1 MCEQSPTTSLTPV
14 VYTLDVRA
22 GTFRRHDPAQPV
34 VFWDDA
40 AVTRG
45 EAVFESVLVRAGR
58 AANLQRHLDRLQRSA
73 QRLELPV
80 PERELWA
87 RATAAAVS
95 DWQQRL
101 AELGELTGVLA
112 DASGVDAKCTW
123 TYSRGRQFVGAAGIQ
138 PTAWLV
144 ITPVSDT
151 VLRQRREGVRAQL
164 VPRGWTTTVGAKTV
178 NYAATMSALRQ
189 ARGFDDVIFV
199 EPASG
204 SSERAARVLEGA
216 TSTVVLVLRD
226 DGDTDSDRDS
236 GSDGD
241 RGSGSNRDRDADG
254 NRTGGTAGI
263 GKRRLVTP
271 AGDVLAG
278 TTVDSLFEYAVARGW
293 RCENRPV
300 TAGEL
305 YQAESVWLISSVRI
319 AARVTSLGGLHATG
333 GDAEIIEL
341 PAAVEL
347 PAPENHAEIRALI
360 EQALSL

>member
-1 MCEQSPTTSLTPV
+1 MCEQSPATPLTPV
-14 VYTLDVRA
+14 VYTLDVGA

-58 AANLQRHLDRLQRSA
+58 AANLQRHLARLQRSA

-87 RATAAAVS
+87 RATTVAVT
-95 DWQQRL
+95 DWQQHL
-101 AELGELTGVLA
+101 AEAGQRAGALA
-112 DASGVDAKCTW
+112 DASGVDIGGVDASDVDAKCTW
-123 TYSRGRQFVGAAGIQ
+123 TYSRGRQSVAAPGMQ

-144 ITPVSDT
+144 IAPVTES

-199 EPASG
+199 EPAIG
-204 SSERAARVLEGA
+204 SSEREARVLEGA

-226 DGDTDSDRDS
+226 D
-236 GSDGD
+236 DGV
-241 RGSGSNRDRDADG
+241 
-254 NRTGGTAGI
+254 
-263 GKRRLVTP
+263 GKRRLATP

-278 TTVDSLFEYAVARGW
+278 TTVDALFEYAAARGW

-319 AARVTSLGGLHATG
+319 AARVTSLGGLEATG
-333 GDAEIIEL
+333 GDADV
-341 PAAVEL
+341 VEL

>member
-1 MCEQSPTTSLTPV
+1 M
-14 VYTLDVRA
+14 VYTLDVGA

-87 RATAAAVS
+87 RATKAAVT

-101 AELGELTGVLA
+101 AEAGQRAGALA
-112 DASGVDAKCTW
+112 DADGVDAKCTW
-123 TYSRGRQFVGAAGIQ
+123 TYSRGRQPVGARGMQ

-144 ITPVSDT
+144 IAPVTES

-164 VPRGWTTTVGAKTV
+164 APRGWTTTVGAKTV

-199 EPASG
+199 EPAIG
-204 SSERAARVLEGA
+204 SSEREARVLEGA

-226 DGDTDSDRDS
+226 
-236 GSDGD
+236 
-241 RGSGSNRDRDADG
+241 
-254 NRTGGTAGI
+254 AGV

-278 TTVDSLFEYAVARGW
+278 TTVDALFEYAAARGW
-293 RCENRPV
+293 KCENRPV

-319 AARVTSLGGLHATG
+319 AARVTSLGGLEATG
-333 GDAEIIEL
+333 GDADV
-341 PAAVEL
+341 VEL

>member
-1 MCEQSPTTSLTPV
+1 MCEQSPATSLTPV
-14 VYTLDVRA
+14 VYTLDVGA

-87 RATAAAVS
+87 RATMAAVT

-101 AELGELTGVLA
+101 AEAGQQTGALA
-112 DASGVDAKCTW
+112 DAGGIDAGGVDAKCTW
-123 TYSRGRQFVGAAGIQ
+123 TYSRGRQPVGARGMQ

-144 ITPVSDT
+144 IAPVTDA

-164 VPRGWTTTVGAKTV
+164 APRGWTTTVGAKTV

-199 EPASG
+199 EPAIG
-204 SSERAARVLEGA
+204 SSEREARVLEGA

-226 DGDTDSDRDS
+226 DGV
-236 GSDGD
+236 
-241 RGSGSNRDRDADG
+241 
-254 NRTGGTAGI
+254 
-263 GKRRLVTP
+263 GKRRLATP

-278 TTVDSLFEYAVARGW
+278 TTVDALFEYAAARGW

-319 AARVTSLGGLHATG
+319 AARVTSLGGLDATG
-333 GDAEIIEL
+333 GDADV
-341 PAAVEL
+341 VEL

>member
-1 MCEQSPTTSLTPV
+1 MCEQSPATSLTPV
-14 VYTLDVRA
+14 VYTLDVGA

-101 AELGELTGVLA
+101 AETGELAGALA

-123 TYSRGRQFVGAAGIQ
+123 TYSRGRQSVGAAGMQ

-144 ITPVSDT
+144 IAPVTDA

-204 SSERAARVLEGA
+204 SSESAARVLEGA

-226 DGDTDSDRDS
+226 DSGKKSGRDTD
-236 GSDGD
+236 GG
-241 RGSGSNRDRDADG
+241 
-254 NRTGGTAGI
+254 RTGGPAGV

-278 TTVDSLFEYAVARGW
+278 TTVDALFEYAAARGW

-333 GDAEIIEL
+333 GDADVIES
-341 PAAVEL
+341 PAPVEL

>member
-1 MCEQSPTTSLTPV
+1 MCEQSPATSLTPV
-14 VYTLDVRA
+14 VYTLDVGA

-58 AANLQRHLDRLQRSA
+58 VANLQRHLDRLQRSA

-87 RATAAAVS
+87 RATMAAVT
-95 DWQQRL
+95 DWQQHL
-101 AELGELTGVLA
+101 AEAGQRAGALA
-112 DASGVDAKCTW
+112 DAGGVDASDLDAKCTW
-123 TYSRGRQFVGAAGIQ
+123 TYSRGRQSVAARGMQ

-144 ITPVSDT
+144 IAPVTES

-164 VPRGWTTTVGAKTV
+164 APRGWTTTVGAKTV

-199 EPASG
+199 EPAIG
-204 SSERAARVLEGA
+204 LSEREARVLEGA

-226 DGDTDSDRDS
+226 DGV
-236 GSDGD
+236 
-241 RGSGSNRDRDADG
+241 
-254 NRTGGTAGI
+254 
-263 GKRRLVTP
+263 GKRCLVTP

-278 TTVDSLFEYAVARGW
+278 TTVDALFEYAAARGW

-319 AARVTSLGGLHATG
+319 AARVTSLGGLEATG
-333 GDAEIIEL
+333 GDADV
-341 PAAVEL
+341 VEL

>member
-1 MCEQSPTTSLTPV
+1 MCEQSPATPLTPV
-14 VYTLDVRA
+14 VYTLDVGA

-58 AANLQRHLDRLQRSA
+58 AANLQRHLARLQRSA

-87 RATAAAVS
+87 RATTVAVT
-95 DWQQRL
+95 DWQQHL
-101 AELGELTGVLA
+101 AEAGQRAGALA
-112 DASGVDAKCTW
+112 DASGVDIGGVDAKCTW
-123 TYSRGRQFVGAAGIQ
+123 TYSRGRQSVAAPGMQ

-144 ITPVSDT
+144 IAPVTES

-199 EPASG
+199 EPAIG
-204 SSERAARVLEGA
+204 SSEREARVLEGA

-226 DGDTDSDRDS
+226 D
-236 GSDGD
+236 DGV
-241 RGSGSNRDRDADG
+241 GE
-254 NRTGGTAGI
+254 
-263 GKRRLVTP
+263 RRLATP

-278 TTVDSLFEYAVARGW
+278 TTVDALFEYAAARGW

-319 AARVTSLGGLHATG
+319 AARVTSLGGLEATG
-333 GDAEIIEL
+333 GDADV
-341 PAAVEL
+341 VEL

>member
-1 MCEQSPTTSLTPV
+1 MTPV
-14 VYTLDVRA
+14 VYTLDVGA

-87 RATAAAVS
+87 RATKAAVT

-101 AELGELTGVLA
+101 AEAGQRAGALA
-112 DASGVDAKCTW
+112 DADGVDASDVDAKCTW
-123 TYSRGRQFVGAAGIQ
+123 TYSRGRQPVGARGMQ

-144 ITPVSDT
+144 IAPVTES

-164 VPRGWTTTVGAKTV
+164 APRGWTTTVGAKTV

-199 EPASG
+199 EPAIG
-204 SSERAARVLEGA
+204 SSEREARVLEGA

-226 DGDTDSDRDS
+226 
-236 GSDGD
+236 
-241 RGSGSNRDRDADG
+241 
-254 NRTGGTAGI
+254 AGV

-278 TTVDSLFEYAVARGW
+278 TTVDALFEYAAARGW
-293 RCENRPV
+293 KCENRPV

-319 AARVTSLGGLHATG
+319 AARVTSLGGLEATG
-333 GDAEIIEL
+333 GDADV
-341 PAAVEL
+341 VEL

>member
-1 MCEQSPTTSLTPV
+1 MTPV
-14 VYTLDVRA
+14 VYTLDVGA

-58 AANLQRHLDRLQRSA
+58 AANLQRHLARLQRSA

-87 RATAAAVS
+87 RATTVAVT
-95 DWQQRL
+95 DWQQHL
-101 AELGELTGVLA
+101 AEAGQRAGALA
-112 DASGVDAKCTW
+112 DASGVDIGGVDAKCTW
-123 TYSRGRQFVGAAGIQ
+123 TYSRGRQSVAAPGMQ

-144 ITPVSDT
+144 IAPVTES

-199 EPASG
+199 EPAIG
-204 SSERAARVLEGA
+204 SSEREARVLEGA

-226 DGDTDSDRDS
+226 DGV
-236 GSDGD
+236 
-241 RGSGSNRDRDADG
+241 
-254 NRTGGTAGI
+254 

-278 TTVDSLFEYAVARGW
+278 TTVDALFEYAAARGW

-319 AARVTSLGGLHATG
+319 AARVTSLGGLEATG
-333 GDAEIIEL
+333 GDADV
-341 PAAVEL
+341 VEL

>member
-1 MCEQSPTTSLTPV
+1 MCEQSPATPLTPV
-14 VYTLDVRA
+14 VYTLDVGA

-58 AANLQRHLDRLQRSA
+58 AANLQRHRARLQRSA

-87 RATAAAVS
+87 RATTVAVT
-95 DWQQRL
+95 DWQQHL
-101 AELGELTGVLA
+101 AEAGQRAGALA
-112 DASGVDAKCTW
+112 DASGVDIGGVDAKCTW
-123 TYSRGRQFVGAAGIQ
+123 TYSRGRQSVAAPGMQ

-144 ITPVSDT
+144 IAPVTES

-164 VPRGWTTTVGAKTV
+164 VPRGWTSTVGAKSV

-199 EPASG
+199 EPAIG
-204 SSERAARVLEGA
+204 SSEREARVLEGA

-226 DGDTDSDRDS
+226 D
-236 GSDGD
+236 DGV
-241 RGSGSNRDRDADG
+241 
-254 NRTGGTAGI
+254 
-263 GKRRLVTP
+263 GKRRLATP

-278 TTVDSLFEYAVARGW
+278 TTVDALFEYAAARGW

-319 AARVTSLGGLHATG
+319 AARVTSLGGLEATG
-333 GDAEIIEL
+333 GDADV
-341 PAAVEL
+341 VEL

>member
-1 MCEQSPTTSLTPV
+1 MCEQSPATPLTPV
-14 VYTLDVRA
+14 VYTLDVGA

-58 AANLQRHLDRLQRSA
+58 AANLQRHLARLQRSA

-87 RATAAAVS
+87 RATKAAVT
-95 DWQQRL
+95 DWQQHL
-101 AELGELTGVLA
+101 AEAGQRAGALA
-112 DASGVDAKCTW
+112 DASGVDIGGVDAKCTW
-123 TYSRGRQFVGAAGIQ
+123 TYSRGRQSVAAPGMQ

-144 ITPVSDT
+144 IAPVTES

-199 EPASG
+199 EPAIG
-204 SSERAARVLEGA
+204 SSEREARVLEGA

-226 DGDTDSDRDS
+226 D
-236 GSDGD
+236 DGV
-241 RGSGSNRDRDADG
+241 
-254 NRTGGTAGI
+254 
-263 GKRRLVTP
+263 GKRRWATP

-278 TTVDSLFEYAVARGW
+278 TTVDALFEYAAARGW

-319 AARVTSLGGLHATG
+319 AARVTSLGGLEATG
-333 GDAEIIEL
+333 GDADV
-341 PAAVEL
+341 VEL

>member
-1 MCEQSPTTSLTPV
+1 MCEQSPATPLTPV
-14 VYTLDVRA
+14 VYTLDVGA

-58 AANLQRHLDRLQRSA
+58 AANLQRHLARLQRSA

-87 RATAAAVS
+87 RATKAAVT
-95 DWQQRL
+95 DWQQHL
-101 AELGELTGVLA
+101 AEAGQRAGALA
-112 DASGVDAKCTW
+112 DASGVDIGGVDAKCTW
-123 TYSRGRQFVGAAGIQ
+123 TYSRGRQSVAAPGMQ

-144 ITPVSDT
+144 IAPVTES

-199 EPASG
+199 EPAIG
-204 SSERAARVLEGA
+204 SSEREARVLEGA

-226 DGDTDSDRDS
+226 D
-236 GSDGD
+236 DGV
-241 RGSGSNRDRDADG
+241 
-254 NRTGGTAGI
+254 
-263 GKRRLVTP
+263 GKRRLATP

-278 TTVDSLFEYAVARGW
+278 TTVDALFEYAAARGW

-319 AARVTSLGGLHATG
+319 AARVTSLGGLEATG
-333 GDAEIIEL
+333 GDADV
-341 PAAVEL
+341 VEL

>member
-1 MCEQSPTTSLTPV
+1 MCEQSPATPLTPV
-14 VYTLDVRA
+14 VYTLDVGA

-58 AANLQRHLDRLQRSA
+58 AANLQRHLARLQRSA

-87 RATAAAVS
+87 RATKAAVT
-95 DWQQRL
+95 DWQQHL
-101 AELGELTGVLA
+101 AEAGQRAGALA
-112 DASGVDAKCTW
+112 DASGVDIGGVDAKCTW
-123 TYSRGRQFVGAAGIQ
+123 TYSRGRQSVAAPGMQ

-144 ITPVSDT
+144 IAPVTES

-199 EPASG
+199 EPAIG
-204 SSERAARVLEGA
+204 SSEREARVLEGA

-226 DGDTDSDRDS
+226 D
-236 GSDGD
+236 DGV
-241 RGSGSNRDRDADG
+241 
-254 NRTGGTAGI
+254 

-278 TTVDSLFEYAVARGW
+278 TTVDALFEYAAARGW

-319 AARVTSLGGLHATG
+319 AARVTSLGGLEATG
-333 GDAEIIEL
+333 GDADV
-341 PAAVEL
+341 VEL

>member
-1 MCEQSPTTSLTPV
+1 MCEQSPAAPLTPV
-14 VYTLDVRA
+14 VYTLDVGA

-87 RATAAAVS
+87 RATMAAVT
-95 DWQQRL
+95 DWQQHL
-101 AELGELTGVLA
+101 AEAGQRAGALA
-112 DASGVDAKCTW
+112 DAGGIDAKCTW
-123 TYSRGRQFVGAAGIQ
+123 TYSRGRQSVAARGMQ

-144 ITPVSDT
+144 IAPVTDA

-164 VPRGWTTTVGAKTV
+164 APRGWTTTVGAKTV

-199 EPASG
+199 EPAIG
-204 SSERAARVLEGA
+204 SAEREARVLEGA

-226 DGDTDSDRDS
+226 D
-236 GSDGD
+236 DGV
-241 RGSGSNRDRDADG
+241 
-254 NRTGGTAGI
+254 

-278 TTVDSLFEYAVARGW
+278 TTVDALFEYAAARGW

-319 AARVTSLGGLHATG
+319 AARVTSLGGLEATG
-333 GDAEIIEL
+333 GDADV
-341 PAAVEL
+341 VEL